1 MWLLGIIIGINSTLL
16 GVGRIIVQTV
26 LPPLPSWVYTG
37 DVSAFDLET
46 LPSPDFLFSS
56 LTPGK
61 LFLCGAGGLTAVFIW
76 TILFWVIV
84 TVSEGALIAAV
95 RDAEK
100 GLPVRLSAS
109 LREGWGWLVR
119 FAAVDTIVFFPWF
132 LLTLVVMIGSGIG
145 ITYLFNQLRLPNAS
159 IESGVIGFLG
169 GLLCLLPFLLLI
181 LLVAW
186 VTVWYRT
193 LAFRDAALLDH
204 GVTTAVR
211 NPFTI
216 IKNNSNG
223 VIGTT
228 VILWGVMT
236 LSNWIVSGISYI
248 TFLSVTYDSILL
260 SFVDLTAVLLIALIK
275 AFLIAFTAAV
285 WTIAYQEWAKQ

>member
-1 MWLLGIIIGINSTLL
+1 MWLLGIVIGINSTLL
-16 GVGRIIVQTV
+16 GVVRVIVQTV
-26 LPPLPSWVYTG
+26 LPPLPSWVYKG
-37 DVSAFDLET
+37 DVSAIDLGT
-46 LPSPDFLFSS
+46 LPSPDLLFNS
-56 LTPGK
+56 LTPEK
-61 LFLCGAGGLTAVFIW
+61 LFLYGAGGLTAVFIW

-109 LREGWGWLVR
+109 LQEGWGWLAH
-119 FAAVDTIVFFPWF
+119 FAAVDAIVFFPWF
-132 LLTLVVMIGSGIG
+132 LLTLVVMIGSSTGI
-145 ITYLFNQLRLPNAS
+145 IYLFNQVSLPNAA
-159 IESGVIGFLG
+159 IESGVIGFFG

-181 LLVAW
+181 LLIAW

-204 GVTTAVR
+204 GVKTAVR

-216 IKNNSNG
+216 IKKNSNG

-228 VILWGVMT
+228 IILWGVVT
-236 LSNWIVSGISYI
+236 FSNWIVFGISYI
-248 TFLSVTYDSILL
+248 TFLSVTHDSILL